1 MLTILCPASRR
12 LDYLTLLAM
21 GPGRRVHGDTFFC
34 FFFFL
39 VGTRIFVSKHSKGGV
54 ILSKEFSVLR
64 EFEFSFIVV
73 LFLKI

>member
-1 MLTILCPASRR
+1 MLTILCPASR

-21 GPGRRVHGDTFFC
+21 GPGRRAWGYFFC

>member
-1 MLTILCPASRR
+1 MLTVLCPASR
-12 LDYLTLLAM
+12 LDLTLLAM
-21 GPGRRVHGDTFFC
+21 GPGRRAWGFDFF
-34 FFFFL
+34 FSFFL

-64 EFEFSFIVV
+64 EFEFSYIVV

>member
-1 MLTILCPASRR
+1 MLTILCPASR

-39 VGTRIFVSKHSKGGV
+39 VGTRIFVFRNTQKAG
-54 ILSKEFSVLR
+54 
-64 EFEFSFIVV
+64 
-73 LFLKI
+73 

>member
-1 MLTILCPASRR
+1 MLTVLCPASR
-12 LDYLTLLAM
+12 LDLTLLTM
-21 GPGRRVHGDTFFC
+21 GPGRRAWGHLFC
-34 FFFFL
+34 LFVFSFFL

-64 EFEFSFIVV
+64 EFEFSYIVV

>member
-1 MLTILCPASRR
+1 MGTS
-12 LDYLTLLAM
+12 LLF
-21 GPGRRVHGDTFFC
+21 VC

-64 EFEFSFIVV
+64 EFEFSYIVV

>member
-34 FFFFL
+34 FFFFFWL
-39 VGTRIFVSKHSKGGV
+39 ALESSF
-54 ILSKEFSVLR
+54 
-64 EFEFSFIVV
+64 FET
-73 LFLKI
+73 LKRRGNTVKRSSQS

>member
-1 MLTILCPASRR
+1 MLTVLCPASR
-12 LDYLTLLAM
+12 LDLTLLAM
-21 GPGRRVHGDTFFC
+21 GPGRQHGDISFV

-54 ILSKEFSVLR
+54 ILSKEISVLR
-64 EFEFSFIVV
+64 EFEFSYIVV